1 MVIWWSSHSYTM
13 YYIILN
19 SVILYA
25 LYYIMLYYI
34 TYYIILYYI
43 HCVKSV
49 QIRSIFWSVF
59 SHIRTEFSP
68 NAGKYG
74 PEKTL
79 YLDTFHAVIILYYII
94 TLYYIILYYIMYYII
109 CIILYVLYYI
119 LCYHMFL

>member
-1 MVIWWSSHSYTM
+1 MHCTILC
-13 YYIILN
+13 YIILH
-19 SVILYA
+19 
-25 LYYIMLYYI
+25 
-34 TYYIILYYI
+34 IILYYI

-79 YLDTFHAVIILYYII
+79 YLDTFHAVIILYDII